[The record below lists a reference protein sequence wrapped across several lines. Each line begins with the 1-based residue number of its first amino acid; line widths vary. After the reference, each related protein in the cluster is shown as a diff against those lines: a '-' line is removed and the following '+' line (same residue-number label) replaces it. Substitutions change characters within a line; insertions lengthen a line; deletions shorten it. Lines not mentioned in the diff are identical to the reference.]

1 MKLHGAEFGK
11 VRLKS
16 DLIMAIVVKTAPD
29 GTPTEDD
36 PEVVPARLIWVP
48 EHIEDLCE
56 AGAILYLQDMLRQDP
71 GDEQVQKQKQLLMLS
86 WALRKDLPGLKE
98 QVYPFPVGAL
108 EDGTW
113 LRNRDMR
120 FTAMKE
126 AAIRKQCPNAGTL
139 WRMYQAFRDAEFP
152 SVVSEKD
159 FMELYEAG
167 KKQSLQTL
175 ACKDDSWKLRLAL
188 PGLVAGY
195 QRFERSNG
203 GGG

>member
-1 MKLHGAEFGK
+1 
-11 VRLKS
+11 
-16 DLIMAIVVKTAPD
+16 
-29 GTPTEDD
+29 
-36 PEVVPARLIWVP
+36 
-48 EHIEDLCE
+48 
-56 AGAILYLQDMLRQDP
+56 
-71 GDEQVQKQKQLLMLS
+71 
-86 WALRKDLPGLKE
+86 
-98 QVYPFPVGAL
+98 
-108 EDGTW
+108 
-113 LRNRDMR
+113 
-120 FTAMKE
+120 
-126 AAIRKQCPNAGTL
+126 
-139 WRMYQAFRDAEFP
+139 MYQAFRDAEFP